1 MPYPSQQYHGNF
13 ESKKERSPGPP
24 RRTNRRAV
32 APAFGSHR
40 YGSLEEKKLRR
51 REFLAHSA
59 AALGAGWLGS
69 TNWLATLATRTLPA
83 KFSAS
88 DTVTLGNTGIKTS
101 RLAMGTGTVGFG
113 HHSHQTALGIQ
124 GLCDLL
130 LNGYDHGLRFFDAA
144 DSYGSH
150 PHVAAALKHL
160 ERDKVTILT
169 KSWARDAAAVRADLD
184 RFRRELG
191 TEYLDI
197 CLMHCL
203 TEPDWT
209 ERFQGVMDVLSEAKQ
224 KGIIR
229 AHGCSCHSIEALR
242 AAAKSPWVEV
252 DLARIN
258 PVGAYMDADPGT
270 VVRVLGEM
278 KAAGKAVVGMKILGQ
293 GELRTR
299 QDEAIKYA
307 LSLGLLD
314 GFTIGAEN
322 KAEQEDLIRR
332 IAAA

>member
-1 MPYPSQQYHGNF
+1 MHRRQFLVRSATGLGTAWLS
-13 ESKKERSPGPP
+13 SKTILTVLAN
-24 RRTNRRAV
+24 TN
-32 APAFGSHR
+32 
-40 YGSLEEKKLRR
+40 
-51 REFLAHSA
+51 
-59 AALGAGWLGS
+59 
-69 TNWLATLATRTLPA
+69 LAT

-88 DTVTLGNTGIKTS
+88 DIVTLGSTGIKTS
-101 RLAMGTGTVGFG
+101 RLAMGTGTVGTG
-113 HHSHQTALGIQ
+113 HHSHQTALGIK
-124 GLCDLL
+124 GLSDLL

-150 PHVAAALKHL
+150 PHVAEALKHVP
-160 ERDKVTILT
+160 RDKVTVLT
-169 KSWARDAAAVRADLD
+169 KTWARDPATARADLD

-191 TEYLDI
+191 TDYLDV

-203 TEPDWT
+203 TESDWT
-209 ERFQGVMDVLSEAKQ
+209 ERYKGVMDVFSEAKE
-224 KGIIR
+224 KGTIR

-258 PVGAYMDADPGT
+258 PIGASMDADPAT
-270 VVRVLGEM
+270 VVGVLKEM

-293 GELRTR
+293 GDLRNR

-314 GFTIGAEN
+314 AFTIGAEN